1 MTASSATVLDLARRP
16 AGGAALPEHLV
27 VGVDGSENSLRALDL
42 AATVARRNGSAV
54 TVAFVRHPP
63 VFAGSVAID
72 WSAIFAPIEEEIAE
86 AARER
91 LAGLRWRLLVTD
103 GAPALELERIALE
116 VGADLLVVGRSHGG
130 PVHRLL
136 SGSVGGHAA
145 THAPVPVLVV
155 R

>member
-1 MTASSATVLDLARRP
+1 MTATSGAAVDIPGRP
-16 AGGAALPEHLV
+16 AGGSAFPERLV

-42 AATVARRNGSAV
+42 AATIACRNGSAV

-63 VFAGSVAID
+63 IVAGTVTID
-72 WSAIFAPIEEEIAE
+72 WSAVFAPIEQEIAE
-86 AARER
+86 AARKR

-103 GAPALELERIALE
+103 GAPAFELERIAGE
-116 VGADLLVVGRSHGG
+116 AGADLLVLGRSDGSL
-130 PVHRLL
+130 VHRLF

-145 THAPVPVLVV
+145 THAPVPVLVI

>member
-1 MTASSATVLDLARRP
+1 MTASSATVADSTRRP
-16 AGGAALPEHLV
+16 DGWSALPEHLV

-63 VFAGSVAID
+63 VFAGTVAVD
-72 WSAIFAPIEEEIAE
+72 WSAIFAPVEGETAE
-86 AARER
+86 AASER
-91 LAGLRWRLLVTD
+91 LAGLRWRLLDTD
-103 GAPALELERIALE
+103 GAPALELERVARQ
-116 VGADLLVVGRSHGG
+116 VGADLLVVGGGRGG
-130 PVHRLL
+130 PVHRLF

-145 THAPVPVLVV
+145 THAPAPVLVV

>member
-1 MTASSATVLDLARRP
+1 MTASSATVVDITREP
-16 AGGAALPEHLV
+16 AGGPAPPKHLV
-27 VGVDGSENSLRALDL
+27 VGVDGSENSLCALDL
-42 AATVARRNGSAV
+42 AATLARRTGSVV

-63 VFAGSVAID
+63 VFAGTEAVD
-72 WSAIFAPIEEEIAE
+72 WSAVFAPVEEEIAE
-86 AARER
+86 AARKR
-91 LAGLRWRLLVTD
+91 LARLRWRLLVTD
-103 GAPALELERIALE
+103 GAPALELERIARE

-130 PVHRLL
+130 PVHRLF